1 MNALRLLLYTFLIVV
16 GVLLLM
22 ELRDFIWGY
31 NPIEVEIEPDFIIY
45 PSDSDDWAESAHAL
59 GVDPDSLTVEE
70 FLAHD
75 SLSTIEEVRE
85 FMNKRAQ

>member
-31 NPIEVEIEPDFIIY
+31 DPIEVEITPDFIIY
-45 PSDSDDWAESAHAL
+45 PSDSDDWAETANAL

-70 FLAHD
+70 FIAHD